1 MSGKTSSSEPTLGEA
16 LAASA
21 EALRE
26 VRAATAGPTTSWARG
41 HQVFAIFDG
50 SAVELRLDIP
60 IAAAA
65 IRTPDATVSTRG
77 PEWVRFAPAVMDG
90 HAVDRLTAWFALG
103 YRRAGE

>member
-1 MSGKTSSSEPTLGEA
+1 MSATPTLRSVLDPAGDA
-16 LAASA
+16 LPD
-21 EALRE
+21 

-50 SAVELRLDIP
+50 SGVELRLDIP

-65 IRTPDATVSTRG
+65 MKTPDTTVSTRG
-77 PEWVRFAPAVMDG
+77 PEWVRFSPATLDG
-90 HAVDRLTAWFALG
+90 HAVDRLTSWFALG